1 MTRDILIYGG
11 LCAISLD
18 MIDGNG
24 DIARGLDKDYEDS
37 TNINVRFD
45 ALTTAKNGEVL
56 LIFLMDGEWNN
67 KNFSQK
73 YVSSVQAYIITG
85 DDGENSLP
93 YPFVGEINRYK
104 KLLTLDYFEKMWRK
118 NSDEIGGDSFV
129 LKDIWYTANG
139 IYVLVKFDV

>member
-1 MTRDILIYGG
+1 
-11 LCAISLD
+11 
-18 MIDGNG
+18 MIEGNG
-24 DIARGLDKDYEDS
+24 DIAKCLNDEYENR
-37 TNINVRFD
+37 TNIKVRFD
-45 ALTTAKNGEVL
+45 VLTTGNLGEVL

-85 DDGENSLP
+85 DDGEDSLP
-93 YPFVGEINRYK
+93 YPFVEEINRYK

-118 NSDEIGGDSFV
+118 NSDAMGGDPFA